1 MKRQEML
8 KYFSGTSGAWS
19 VMMNGDTVMPMLF
32 ANSWDSKGTN
42 IFNIVTLIQSSSNLN
57 YASSK

>member
-32 ANSWDSKGTN
+32 VNNWDSKGIKILYN
-42 IFNIVTLIQSSSNLN
+42 VTLIQSSSNHN
-57 YASSK
+57 ASSK

>member
-1 MKRQEML
+1 MKHQEML

-32 ANSWDSKGTN
+32 ANSLDLKG
-42 IFNIVTLIQSSSNLN
+42 IKDFQML
-57 YASSK
+57 